1 MSITFVGFNATCN
14 GDLQDPGKNKV
25 IEAGILSP
33 QLYNGLKYNQVNL
46 SENYFNWDKDIMI
59 QKIRMVMGLERSHD
73 PDPTYVLTVDNVI
86 KIMAILMRFRYN
98 SLLTFLLTISLAF
111 RCNIPVVI
119 MGETGCGKTRLIRYM
134 CDLAAQGC
142 RQGGEHVKNMLIMK
156 VSSLL
161 LMLCNDSNI
170 NDFRFMEVLQRMI
183 L

>member
-1 MSITFVGFNATCN
+1 MFVMTGHC
-14 GDLQDPGKNKV
+14 
-25 IEAGILSP
+25 
-33 QLYNGLKYNQVNL
+33 
-46 SENYFNWDKDIMI
+46 
-59 QKIRMVMGLERSHD
+59 H
-73 PDPTYVLTVDNVI
+73 
-86 KIMAILMRFRYN
+86 
-98 SLLTFLLTISLAF
+98 LLFF

-119 MGETGCGKTRLIRYM
+119 MGETGCGKTRLIRFM

>member
-1 MSITFVGFNATCN
+1 MFV
-14 GDLQDPGKNKV
+14 
-25 IEAGILSP
+25 
-33 QLYNGLKYNQVNL
+33 
-46 SENYFNWDKDIMI
+46 MI
-59 QKIRMVMGLERSHD
+59 GHCHL
-73 PDPTYVLTVDNVI
+73 
-86 KIMAILMRFRYN
+86 F
-98 SLLTFLLTISLAF
+98 FF

-119 MGETGCGKTRLIRYM
+119 MGETGCGKTRLIRFM

-161 LMLCNDSNI
+161 LILCNDSNI